1 MIIDFH
7 THTFP
12 KKVSASVMEK
22 LAAVSLTAPFTD
34 GSADELAASMKKAG
48 VDWSVNLPVMTYAG
62 QVEKVNSSL
71 IAQQEELREQGIIT
85 FGGIH
90 PDYKDIQ
97 GELKRLKAAGIPG
110 IKLHPAYQGVDFDDP
125 RVMRILDCAN
135 ELELIVITHAGIDIG
150 LYDHDHCSVPQILRV
165 LKEVRPEKLVL
176 AHMGGWARWDAV
188 ERDLA
193 GAPVWLD
200 TAFSIGPVTPWPKAD
215 RPPFRTMNLAD
226 ADFTRLARK
235 HGIDRILFATDS
247 PWEDQADY
255 IERMERMPLT
265 DAEKQAVFGRNA
277 AALLKFYPFIGRST
291 GNSVSS
297 RINALI

>member
-12 KKVSASVMEK
+12 KKVSGSVVEK
-22 LAAVSLTAPFTD
+22 LAAPFTD
-34 GSADELAASMKKAG
+34 GSDSALAASMEKAG

-62 QVEKVNSSL
+62 QVGKVNASL
-71 IAQQEELREQGIIT
+71 IARQEELRARHIIT

-90 PDYKDIQ
+90 PDHEDFR
-97 GELKRLKAAGIPG
+97 GELKRLRDAGIPG
-110 IKLHPAYQGVDFDDP
+110 IKLHPAYQGVDFDDL
-125 RVMRILDCAN
+125 RIMRILDCAN
-135 ELELIVITHAGIDIG
+135 ELGMITVTHAGIDIG
-150 LYDHDHCSVPQILRV
+150 LYDHNYCSTAQILRV

-176 AHMGGWARWDAV
+176 AHMGGWACWDAV

-215 RPPFRTMNLAD
+215 RPPYRTMNLTD
-226 ADFTRLARK
+226 GDFTRLARK
-235 HGIDRILFATDS
+235 HGISRILFATDS

-255 IERMERMPLT
+255 IGRMKRIPLSEEER
-265 DAEKQAVFGRNA
+265 QAVFFGNA
-277 AALLKFYPFIGRST
+277 AALLKLPLTDR
-291 GNSVSS
+291 
-297 RINALI
+297 